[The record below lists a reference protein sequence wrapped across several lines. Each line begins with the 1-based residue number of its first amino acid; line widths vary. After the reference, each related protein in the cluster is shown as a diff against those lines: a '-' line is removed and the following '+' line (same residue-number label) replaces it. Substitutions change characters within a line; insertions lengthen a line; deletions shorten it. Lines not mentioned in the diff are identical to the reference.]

1 MSKPV
6 ATLVL
11 GPDATASRT
20 ARIPAPART
29 PDAARTAVPA
39 GPDPRGARVLRAAAL
54 LTAPVLLLLMGWQ
67 RRWMSDDG
75 LIVVRT
81 VRQILAGN
89 GPVFNAG
96 ERVESVTSPAWAW
109 LLAAGSWVTGLA
121 PEHAALLAGLLLAP
135 LGLLLGCLGTAR
147 LVGLGTGE
155 GGAQG
160 AAVRVLPAGCL
171 VVAVLPPFW
180 DFTTSGLE
188 IPLVMAWLGLCWWVL
203 AGLVVRLPE
212 RAPQARL
219 CLLAALLGLGPL
231 VRPELALVSGCLLLV
246 LRSLAGC
253 EWRRAWRPGLCAL
266 ALPLTYEIFRMAYY
280 GMLVPNSAVAKE
292 GLASEVL
299 RGIGYVVDLER
310 SYWLGLVAVLLVVAF
325 AVGVVHHEG
334 RGGGGRETVVAGA
347 GKSPQAR
354 ARQSLRRTAFGAGVL
369 SAGYVVVVGGDFMH
383 ARLLLPAL
391 FLLVLPVTVVPL
403 PARATRARAAM
414 LATLALVGVWAVLS
428 AVVMRPSYGAGYG
441 PGGVTDERL
450 WWSAA
455 TETDRPLDGA
465 PFTAALAKASPTLKE
480 ALDLREKG
488 IGPARAL
495 LFRGDAAWLYGR
507 TELLPKHATGLVVS
521 GQNAGS
527 LGALVPLDGHA
538 VDTLGLTSPL
548 ASHLEMG
555 ERGRPGHEKSLSG
568 EWLMADYAV
577 PGSYAETYQDSVRES
592 VAAGRR
598 ALACPGPVDLLA
610 AVREPLTAGRL
621 WANLTGAWGRT
632 TLRIPDDPGAAERAL
647 CEERTTQR

>member
-6 ATLVL
+6 ATLVP
-11 GPDATASRT
+11 GPEAAASRT

-29 PDAARTAVPA
+29 AGAVRAAVAA
-39 GPDPRGARVLRAAAL
+39 GPGPRGTRLLRGAAL
-54 LTAPVLLLLMGWQ
+54 LAAPALLLVLGFQ

-89 GPVFNAG
+89 GPVFNVG
-96 ERVESVTSPAWAW
+96 ERVESVTSPAWSW
-109 LLAAGSWVTGLA
+109 LLAALSWVSGLA
-121 PEHAALLAGLLLAP
+121 PEDAALLAGLLLAP
-135 LGLLLGCLGTAR
+135 LGLLLGSLGTAR
-147 LVGLGTGE
+147 LAGLGE
-155 GGAQG
+155 GGDDGPRSAV
-160 AAVRVLPAGCL
+160 VRVLPAGCL

-188 IPLVMAWLGLCWWVL
+188 IPLVMAWLGWCWWAL
-203 AGLVVRLPE
+203 TGLVAGLPE
-212 RAPQARL
+212 RASGVRL
-219 CLLAALLGLGPL
+219 GLLAALLGLGPL
-231 VRPELALVSGCLLLV
+231 VRPELTLVSGCLLLV
-246 LRSLAGC
+246 LRSLAGVP
-253 EWRRAWRPGLCAL
+253 WRRAWRSGLCAL
-266 ALPLTYEIFRMAYY
+266 ALPATYELFRMAYY

-310 SYWLGLVAVLLVVAF
+310 SYWLGLVGVLLVVAF

-334 RGGGGRETVVAGA
+334 RGGRTTEIAGQVR
-347 GKSPQAR
+347 GVRAR
-354 ARQSLRRTAFGAGVL
+354 ARQVLRRTVFGTGLL

-391 FLLVLPVTVVPL
+391 FLLLLPVAVVPL
-403 PARATRARAAM
+403 PARASRARVAM
-414 LATLALVGVWAVLS
+414 LVTLGLVGVWAVLS
-428 AVVMRPSYGAGYG
+428 ALVWRPAYGGGYG

-455 TETDRPLDGA
+455 TGTERPLDGE
-465 PFTAALAKASPTLKE
+465 PFVAALNKASPTLRE
-480 ALDLREKG
+480 ALDLRARG

-507 TELLPKHATGLVVS
+507 TELLPKHATDLVVS

-527 LGALVPLDGHA
+527 IGALVPLDGHA

-548 ASHLEMG
+548 AAHLEMG
-555 ERGRPGHEKSLSG
+555 ERGRPGHEKSLSA

-577 PGSYAETYQDSVRES
+577 PGSYAENYQDAVRDA

-598 ALACPGPVDLLA
+598 ALACPAPAELLA
-610 AVREPLTAGRL
+610 AVREPLTAERV
-621 WANLTGAWGRT
+621 WANLTGAWART
-632 TLRIPDDPGAAERAL
+632 ALRIPEGPAEAERAL
-647 CEERTTQR
+647 CPRRPA

>member
-6 ATLVL
+6 ATLVP
-11 GPDATASRT
+11 GPDAAAPRT
-20 ARIPAPART
+20 ARIPAPAR
-29 PDAARTAVPA
+29 AAGAVRAAVAA
-39 GPDPRGARVLRAAAL
+39 GPGPRGTRVLRAVAL
-54 LTAPVLLLLMGWQ
+54 LTAPALLLLMGFQ

-109 LLAAGSWVTGLA
+109 LLAALSWVSGLA
-121 PEHAALLAGLLLAP
+121 PEDAALLAGLLLAP
-135 LGLLLGCLGTAR
+135 LGLLLGCLGTVR
-147 LVGLGTGE
+147 LVGLGTGTDD
-155 GGAQG
+155 GPARGVP
-160 AAVRVLPAGCL
+160 VRVLPAGCL

-188 IPLVMAWLGLCWWVL
+188 ISLVMAWLGWCWWALTALV
-203 AGLVVRLPE
+203 AGLPE
-212 RAPQARL
+212 RATGVRL
-219 CLLAALLGLGPL
+219 GLPAALLGLGPL

-246 LRSLAGC
+246 LRSLADVP
-253 EWRRAWRPGLCAL
+253 WRRAWRPGLCAL
-266 ALPLTYEIFRMAYY
+266 ALPVTYEIFRMAYY

-310 SYWLGLVAVLLVVAF
+310 SYWLGLVGVLLVVAF

-334 RGGGGRETVVAGA
+334 RAGRTTQVAGQVR
-347 GKSPQAR
+347 GVRAR
-354 ARQSLRRTAFGAGVL
+354 ARQTLRRTAFGAGLL

-383 ARLLLPAL
+383 ARLLLPAV

-403 PARATRARAAM
+403 PARASRARVAM
-414 LATLALVGVWAVLS
+414 LVTLALVGVWAVLS
-428 AVVMRPSYGAGYG
+428 ALVWRPSYGGGYG

-455 TETDRPLDGA
+455 TATERPLDGE
-465 PFTAALAKASPTLKE
+465 PFVVALDKASPTLRE
-480 ALDLREKG
+480 ALDLRAKG
-488 IGPARAL
+488 VGPARAL

-507 TELLPKHATGLVVS
+507 TELLPKHGTDLVVS

-527 LGALVPLDGHA
+527 IGALVPLDGHA

-577 PGSYAETYQDSVRES
+577 PGSYAENYQDSVRDA

-598 ALACPGPVDLLA
+598 ALACPGPAELLA

-621 WANLTGAWGRT
+621 WANLTGARART
-632 TLRIPDDPGAAERAL
+632 ALRIPQDPGEAERAL
-647 CEERTTQR
+647 CRRDLT